1 MGNVLAQ
8 KAASTQPSID
18 RKEQAGGRDE
28 SARTV
33 RRQSA
38 DVRGGAARAGRGPPD
53 LPALAGGTRRT
64 GAWSRRPTGRR
75 VRAGRIV
82 ERTCRWTRR
91 GTVSGQGLPRVE
103 HVSRVVP
110 TNGVRREPEMKEGGD
125 LS

>member
-38 DVRGGAARAGRGPPD
+38 DVRGGAARAGRGPAD
-53 LPALAGGTRRT
+53 LPTLAGGTRRA
-64 GAWSRRPTGRR
+64 GAWSGRPAWRR
-75 VRAGRIV
+75 VRTSHIV
-82 ERTCRWTRR
+82 ERTCRGTRQ
-91 GTVSGQGLPRVE
+91 GTVSGQRLPRVGQ
-103 HVSRVVP
+103 VS
-110 TNGVRREPEMKEGGD
+110 
-125 LS
+125 